1 MALDLLARFI
11 EIIHF
16 ICVFVLMRVDKAAA
30 TCVTSEELR
39 NFCRVRRHGWVT
51 RGLNCAKDPAHRKNI

>member
-16 ICVFVLMRVDKAAA
+16 FSFSVLTVDKAAA
-30 TCVTSEELR
+30 TDVTSEELR

-51 RGLNCAKDPAHRKNI
+51 RGLNCAKYPVHHKNI